1 MTFHPFLS
9 QPSANLTAL
18 RSQSWGSTLANPSKF
33 FITLSPSWK
42 HTRGLPGDESRFPVV
57 PFPSGKHVG

>member
-9 QPSANLTAL
+9 QPSANPTAL

-33 FITLSPSWK
+33 FITSL
-42 HTRGLPGDESRFPVV
+42 TRYAEWLRALAQPKKS
-57 PFPSGKHVG
+57 SNIIAHYC